1 MWGMCVF
8 LVGYAVDAA
17 KKATGKMYPFFQE
30 SQQRCLNSLT
40 VTDRIYAS
48 NGSCNF
54 FQVLGIKHLECA
66 KLFFYY
72 WYERTVDI
80 LSWLKQNLTDHHGV
94 LKNTIVLE
102 HNTPPGK
109 WISKH
114 YGAKLSGIVGKHAHL
129 PTCRV

>member
-1 MWGMCVF
+1 MCVF

-48 NGSCNF
+48 NSSCNF

-72 WYERTVDI
+72 
-80 LSWLKQNLTDHHGV
+80 
-94 LKNTIVLE
+94 
-102 HNTPPGK
+102 
-109 WISKH
+109 
-114 YGAKLSGIVGKHAHL
+114 
-129 PTCRV
+129 